1 MRIARYLLK
10 YKWQVLLVL
19 CLLVVQAYCDLSLPA
34 YTSDIVDVGI
44 QNGGIEYATPE
55 KLREETLSE
64 LELLLTD
71 GDIARVEAAYALDSD
86 GVFVLQNEADKE
98 ALDGTFRMPMAILA
112 RISASGDMDISRI
125 QAAVDAGMMTKEQL
139 MTQVNQAL
147 SSIGQLPESIVQ
159 AAAIS
164 FLQQEYA
171 ALGMD
176 LNQIRM
182 DYLWNIGT
190 KMVALTFLMIIMAIG
205 AGLIGSRVAASIGRD
220 LREGVFARVLSFSSA
235 EIGRFSAASLITRS
249 TNDIQQ
255 IQMVSVMLL
264 RIVLYAPILGIGGV
278 LKVAATR
285 TGMGWIVGVGIGA
298 LLLVIGILMAVA
310 MPKFRKMQ
318 SLIDRLNLVSREILT
333 GLPVI
338 RAFHRERY
346 EEGRFEEANRALM
359 KTQLF
364 TNRAMAFMMPMMMFL
379 MFGITVMI
387 EWFGA
392 KGSDLGNLQVGD
404 MIAFITYSMMIVMA
418 FMMITMIS
426 IFLPRATVAA
436 GRIDEVIET
445 KPGIRD
451 PEKPLD
457 DALRGA
463 KGLVTFEDVSFQYPG
478 AENELL
484 SGIRFSAEP
493 GRTTAIIGSTG
504 CGKSTLINLL
514 LRFYDV
520 SGGRIAIDGVDIRDI
535 SQHRLAS
542 CSAKCPEQAC
552 SFPAT

>member
-1 MRIARYLLK
+1 
-10 YKWQVLLVL
+10 
-19 CLLVVQAYCDLSLPA
+19 
-34 YTSDIVDVGI
+34 
-44 QNGGIEYATPE
+44 
-55 KLREETLSE
+55 
-64 LELLLTD
+64 
-71 GDIARVEAAYALDSD
+71 
-86 GVFVLQNEADKE
+86 
-98 ALDGTFRMPMAILA
+98 
-112 RISASGDMDISRI
+112 
-125 QAAVDAGMMTKEQL
+125 
-139 MTQVNQAL
+139 
-147 SSIGQLPESIVQ
+147 
-159 AAAIS
+159 
-164 FLQQEYA
+164 
-171 ALGMD
+171 
-176 LNQIRM
+176 
-182 DYLWNIGT
+182 
-190 KMVALTFLMIIMAIG
+190 
-205 AGLIGSRVAASIGRD
+205 
-220 LREGVFARVLSFSSA
+220 
-235 EIGRFSAASLITRS
+235 
-249 TNDIQQ
+249 
-255 IQMVSVMLL
+255 
-264 RIVLYAPILGIGGV
+264 
-278 LKVAATR
+278 
-285 TGMGWIVGVGIGA
+285 
-298 LLLVIGILMAVA
+298 
-310 MPKFRKMQ
+310 
-318 SLIDRLNLVSREILT
+318 
-333 GLPVI
+333 
-338 RAFHRERY
+338 
-346 EEGRFEEANRALM
+346 M

-392 KGSDLGNLQVGD
+392 KGIDAGNLQVGD
-404 MIAFITYSMMIVMA
+404 MMAFIMYTMQIVMA

-535 SQHRLAS
+535 SQHRLRELLGYVPQKGVLFSGDIESNLKFGGEQVTDEAMREAAEIAQAADFIVEKEEGYLSPVAQGGTNVSGGQKQRLSIARAIAKNPTIYLFDDSFSALDYKTDVKLRRALNQKVSHATVIIVAQRISTVLHADRIVVMNEGRIEAQGTHDELLKAS
-542 CSAKCPEQAC
+542 KTYQEIARSQLSAAELGEEE
-552 SFPAT
+552 